1 MTSLLIVDEF
11 GEGFPV
17 AWCLPN
23 KEDFTTLKLFCQKI
37 KNVTGDI
44 SPAWFMT
51 DIAQQHYNAFCA
63 VFNCES
69 IQLYCTGRVDK
80 AFKERLKSKI
90 KNFAI
95 EVEVYKQLRIVLEQA
110 NEKLFDNY

>member
-17 AWCLPN
+17 AWCLSN

-51 DIAQQHYNAFCA
+51 DIAPQLHDAFCA
-63 VFNCES
+63 VFNCEP
-69 IQLYCTGRVDK
+69 IRLYCTWHVDK
-80 AFKERLKSKI
+80 TFKEQLKSKT
-90 KNFAI
+90 KNSAI
-95 EVEVYKQLRIVLEQA
+95 EVEVCK
-110 NEKLFDNY
+110 